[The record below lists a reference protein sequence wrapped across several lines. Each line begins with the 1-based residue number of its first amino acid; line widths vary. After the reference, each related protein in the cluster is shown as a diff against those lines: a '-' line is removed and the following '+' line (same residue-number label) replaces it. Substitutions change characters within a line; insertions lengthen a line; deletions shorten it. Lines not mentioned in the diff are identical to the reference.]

1 VKNDHLDALLE
12 RIPDLAPV
20 TYIVRLQGTL
30 AVSLE
35 CYAMDEG
42 IHAET
47 IIAEAVRAYLGD
59 A

>member
-1 VKNDHLDALLE
+1 MKHDNLDALLA

-30 AVSLE
+30 AVALE
-35 CYAMDEG
+35 RYAMDQSVN
-42 IHAET
+42 AET
-47 IIAEAVRAYLGD
+47 IIAEALRAYMGD